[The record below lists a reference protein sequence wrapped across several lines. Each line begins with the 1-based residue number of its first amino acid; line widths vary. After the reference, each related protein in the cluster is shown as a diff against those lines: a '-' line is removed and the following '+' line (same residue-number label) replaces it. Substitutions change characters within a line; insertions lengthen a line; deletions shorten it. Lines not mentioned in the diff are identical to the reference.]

1 MTKRTKIMLRS
12 CGLITFLLPIVLIIV
27 FFSRDSPSEIKLNC
41 NIHYSP
47 CTQTIS
53 GTKIS
58 LEIFPRPVKSM
69 EDLTFQVKIPGY
81 SGSVLPVL
89 DLDMPGMEMGI
100 NQVHFKV
107 LRQGVFSGKG
117 IIVRCPTGKKLWR
130 ASITVPKM
138 GTANFVFNVV
148 Y

>member
-12 CGLITFLLPIVLIIV
+12 CGLITFLLPVVLIIV

-41 NIHYSP
+41 NIHHSP

-117 IIVRCPTGKKLWR
+117 VIVRCPTGKKLWR
-130 ASITVPKM
+130 ASITVPEM